1 MTGMS
6 KRERE
11 KLKVCRK
18 IRRTGIQTM
27 RKKPDTGER
36 ARENLS
42 LPMAEAKFVAQRK
55 AMDALTRSCVEH
67 EN

>member
-1 MTGMS
+1 
-6 KRERE
+6 
-11 KLKVCRK
+11 
-18 IRRTGIQTM
+18 M
-27 RKKPDTGER
+27 RKKPDTGEG